1 MNFHSIFIF
10 YFFQG
15 PPPLPRLYCS
25 SCTPPLMFRFASTR
39 LLLPRAET
47 HFDRLAGSP
56 VYVTARLPAV
66 EGNRSFFIR
75 RESGTAAAQL
85 WQEMDCGAS
94 SLTAAGGRWIGRS
107 VKGEPG
113 ATWHPGTYGSIYTR
127 PLNVIRAQICF
138 FFFIILERVQSN
150 LTFWDGAISCF

>member
-1 MNFHSIFIF
+1 MNQSLKKLSIRSFFILNEILDFIFIFFNQDQNLNFHSIFIF

-15 PPPLPRLYCS
+15 PPPPRLYCS

-39 LLLPRAET
+39 LLLPRAEI

-75 RESGTAAAQL
+75 RESGAPAAQL

-113 ATWHPGTYGSIYTR
+113 AT
-127 PLNVIRAQICF
+127 
-138 FFFIILERVQSN
+138 
-150 LTFWDGAISCF
+150 